1 MRRGLGEV
9 PALVIRPEAGGDVAE
24 WLETDVLA
32 LAVHTAFLSRM
43 VAEDL
48 ENDGAGARWYES
60 VMAQWAPHSTAPPF
74 DVPDA
79 ENVFEAL
86 ARLQTLSW
94 MQRPIV
100 IRSWT
105 AAALKANGGV
115 RFGTAAADALRL
127 TCTLLDS
134 PMPPELADHY
144 IVLPADG
151 AP

>member
-1 MRRGLGEV
+1 
-9 PALVIRPEAGGDVAE
+9 
-24 WLETDVLA
+24 
-32 LAVHTAFLSRM
+32 
-43 VAEDL
+43 
-48 ENDGAGARWYES
+48 
-60 VMAQWAPHSTAPPF
+60 MAQWAPHSTAPPF